1 MKYLSFIL
9 LIIFSIS
16 FVNADT
22 NGVWHKTSDIRSGIF
37 GSDEDGNSSWQFTG
51 PVKINPLANPQT
63 YALSIINGNLGVGT
77 ENPRNQIQVIG
88 SINSTD
94 IYSTN
99 NIYSNNNI
107 LATKRVGIG
116 SDSPRTRLEVNG
128 RVFITSDDLRPD
140 SGNGLFLSYS
150 PNNSIGVIQ
159 AYNFN
164 SNSGR
169 NLIIQAESNTAFGN
183 IIPTEK
189 VHVQGNVKAN
199 NIIATEMYYING
211 ESLDSRYVNE
221 NQANSITSAMIVDG
235 QVANADIAN
244 NAINSAKIQD
254 GQVTNADIANN
265 AINSAKIQDGSV
277 GSADINSNQV
287 QKRVSGTCPAGESI
301 RSINS
306 DGSVVC
312 EVDTVNDGDSN
323 NTNELQ
329 DLDSVLNRGN
339 DAGNQKI
346 RNLANPS
353 SGKDA
358 VNKDY
363 VDNAVSDLIAVT
375 DGDSNN
381 TNELQ
386 DLDSVLNRGN
396 DAGNQKIRN
405 LANPSS
411 GKDAVNKDYV
421 DNAVSDLIGIR
432 IELLTGP
439 LRNNE
444 VSARNHNNQ
453 LNRGGSYVTFYS
465 ADQNTANYLCK
476 VLTDMPFGYWKKV
489 DKPTSDGWAPYWN
502 LEIVAYDPT
511 STNNKK
517 TLCSSGSSCYNG
529 GYHFGRFL
537 YCYTFTDVP
546 NPDGMPS
553 LG

>member
-254 GQVTNADIANN
+254 G
-265 AINSAKIQDGSV
+265 SV

-312 EVDTVNDGDSN
+312 EAGNTGKWEENSDNQIYSFQQIVIGGDTALIDDDTGRDNKILSVYGKTMLNGDLKVLGNVYFGGNENSKLQFRTSGEGGVWPTIISHKEPGYENPMLIISPREREINEDNDKNFYINAYNSKTGIGVVPSTEAKLEINGMIKIGNRWVSCDSSLAGAIRWTGEN
-323 NTNELQ
+323 FEGCDGLSWIELENKNVLNENSCYWTSYTVQKTGSRTCNTNEYMKSI
-329 DLDSVLNRGN
+329 DFDEECRTTGGGGGGEETTCSY
-339 DAGNQKI
+339 KF
-346 RNLANPS
+346 
-353 SGKDA
+353 
-358 VNKDY
+358 
-363 VDNAVSDLIAVT
+363 
-375 DGDSNN
+375 
-381 TNELQ
+381 
-386 DLDSVLNRGN
+386 
-396 DAGNQKIRN
+396 
-405 LANPSS
+405 
-411 GKDAVNKDYV
+411 
-421 DNAVSDLIGIR
+421 R
-432 IELLTGP
+432 IQCCQ
-439 LRNNE
+439 
-444 VSARNHNNQ
+444 A
-453 LNRGGSYVTFYS
+453 
-465 ADQNTANYLCK
+465 
-476 VLTDMPFGYWKKV
+476 
-489 DKPTSDGWAPYWN
+489 
-502 LEIVAYDPT
+502 
-511 STNNKK
+511 
-517 TLCSSGSSCYNG
+517 
-529 GYHFGRFL
+529 
-537 YCYTFTDVP
+537 
-546 NPDGMPS
+546 
-553 LG
+553 